1 MTIRICSEC
10 KKQMGKV
17 EDGKVAV
24 SQTDGICPGCMRKNH
39 PGAFAWARERRA
51 MARGA
56 ELLAK
61 RNDPLDMMAFAR
73 IISADLRSFQVAA

>member
-1 MTIRICSEC
+1 MTIRVCSEC
-10 KKQMGKV
+10 KTQMGKV
-17 EDGKVAV
+17 DDGKVQV

-39 PGAFAWARERRA
+39 PGAFAWARERAA

-61 RNDPLDMMAFAR
+61 ADPSMAAAAVAR
-73 IISADLRSFQVAA
+73 ITTWDFQGLAA